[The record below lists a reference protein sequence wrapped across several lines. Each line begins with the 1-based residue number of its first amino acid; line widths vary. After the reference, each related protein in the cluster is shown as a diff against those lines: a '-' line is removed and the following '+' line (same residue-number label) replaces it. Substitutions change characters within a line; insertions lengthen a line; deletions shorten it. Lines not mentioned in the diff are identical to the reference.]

1 MRTGIY
7 VQKPTTV
14 TIRASAPQDA
24 RVQLRRFRMATR
36 ETDVRGQLREPAAVG
51 THQLDPGIYLIV
63 SSSPMQVAGDNLT
76 TQIVANDKE
85 GWPDP
90 PAGVVGVV
98 SDSTSTTLKA
108 IQNFFAVTKGIE
120 VTEGPAQP
128 ETASGVDKIADDPDD
143 L

>member
-24 RVQLRRFRMATR
+24 LVQLRQFRL
-36 ETDVRGQLREPAAVG
+36 ETCEADARAHLREPAAVG
-51 THQLDPGIYLIV
+51 THQLDAGIYLIL
-63 SSSPMQVAGDNLT
+63 SSSPMQIEGDNLT

-90 PAGVVGVV
+90 GVTVVGLVPNA
-98 SDSTSTTLKA
+98 TLPA
-108 IQNFFAVTKGIE
+108 IQRFFAVSKGIE
-120 VTEGPAQP
+120 VSDAPDSPTD
-128 ETASGVDKIADDPDD
+128 TAKITDDPDGI
-143 L
+143 

>member
-24 RVQLRRFRMATR
+24 RVQLRRFRIATC
-36 ETDVRGQLREPAAVG
+36 ETDARAGLREPPAVG

-76 TQIVANDKE
+76 MQSVANDKE
-85 GWPDP
+85 DWPDP
-90 PAGVVGVV
+90 GATVVGLV

-108 IQNFFAVTKGIE
+108 IQSFFAVTKGIE
-120 VTEGPAQP
+120 VTDAPAQP
-128 ETASGVDKIADDPDD
+128 ESASGVDQIADDPDD